1 MQIEIK
7 ITGDGLNKTFSL
19 DTDSTKDIIATVK
32 KYHLDLLGS
41 WSMTNGEA
49 VFDPYDE
56 EISAKGLKI
65 LSYLLANEGGGGVP
79 VEDFTGKVLRWA
91 KFVQHYD
98 FSKIPPFNLSL
109 ICGAVL
115 TIWERVKMSVSSEG
129 VIVLGGEPDYCPL
142 YAPARKLWKIVKKG
156 TAAAPTLAACIDQ
169 KGDLLYRMPG
179 SKDNEFIH
187 LKPISKRCVCVTL
200 PDGTKKTFTSYRE
213 ALDFIEIYPA
223 YGLSGKPKS
232 KGYIV
237 RPVPP
242 KGADNIEVILP
253 DGMRRFFMTYSDA
266 QDFAKAYT
274 QEERWTKKSKS

>member
-19 DTDSTKDIIATVK
+19 DTDSNKDIIAIAK

-65 LSYLLANEGGGGVP
+65 LSHLLAHEGGGGVP
-79 VEDFTGKVLRWA
+79 TEDFAGKVLRWA
-91 KFVQHYD
+91 KVVEHYD
-98 FSKIPPFNLSL
+98 FSKLPSFDLSL
-109 ICGAVL
+109 ICGAIL
-115 TIWERVKMSVSSEG
+115 AIWEKVKMDVSPEG
-129 VIVLGGEPDYCPL
+129 AIVLGGEPDYCPL
-142 YAPARKLWKIVKKG
+142 YAPARKLWEIVKKG
-156 TAAAPTLAACIDQ
+156 TSAAPALACCIDQ
-169 KGDLLYRMPG
+169 KGDLLYRVPG

-187 LKPISKRCVCVTL
+187 LRPISKRCVCVTL
-200 PDGTKKTFTSYRE
+200 PDGTEKTFTSCRE
-213 ALDFIEIYPA
+213 ALDFIEIWPA

-242 KGADNIEVILP
+242 KGSDNIEVILP
-253 DGMRRFFMTYSDA
+253 DGTREFFMTYRDA
-266 QDFAKAYT
+266 QDFAKAYCAD
-274 QEERWTKKSKS
+274 KALKD